1 MRNSALVLILCLGGS
16 LLGCSSKP
24 DSAMIE
30 AEINRTLDFVWGT
43 CQIAK
48 VSNFKEIKSEATE
61 NIEKRPVY
69 TVTYAVTVELL
80 EDIPNWRVV
89 DNSGRCDMNGINVLI
104 RGNGNEVNKPLKK
117 GLVVTYETYS
127 FFYKSDQGWV
137 PAR

>member
-1 MRNSALVLILCLGGS
+1 MRNSALVLILCLNGF
-16 LLGCSSKP
+16 LFGCSSKP

-30 AEINRTLDFVWGT
+30 AEINKTLDDWGA

-48 VSNFKEIKSEATE
+48 VSSLKEIKSEAAE

-69 TVTYAVTVELL
+69 TITYSVTVELL
-80 EDIPNWRVV
+80 EDVPDWRVI
-89 DNSGRCDMNGINVLI
+89 DNSGRCDRNAINVLI

-127 FFYKSDQGWV
+127 SFYKSDQGWV
-137 PAR
+137 SAR